1 MKKLSYGEFRDA
13 MFKFNEENPD
23 GKSKLFGVIVFTM
36 GSFDAPY
43 TEKERSYRVSN
54 NNHAYQSGKISNSI
68 WGDCLDGKD
77 LGVRLD
83 WYMHD
88 GWKVDYCYFENA
100 ENKPA

>member
-23 GKSKLFGVIVFTM
+23 GKSELYGVIVFTED
-36 GSFDAPY
+36 SFNQPY

-54 NNHAYQSGKISNSI
+54 DNRAYQSGKISNSI

-100 ENKPA
+100 DN